1 MDQKRQN
8 LFLQHITA
16 NAALEI
22 ATLAHDKAKKILKD
36 DPTNDQKRFQ
46 FQDAIGRLHR
56 AKKSVWMSRDLLPK

>member
-1 MDQKRQN
+1 MDHKRQN
-8 LFLQHITA
+8 LFLKHITA
-16 NAALEI
+16 NACLEI
-22 ATLAHDKAKKILKD
+22 AILAHDKSKKILRD